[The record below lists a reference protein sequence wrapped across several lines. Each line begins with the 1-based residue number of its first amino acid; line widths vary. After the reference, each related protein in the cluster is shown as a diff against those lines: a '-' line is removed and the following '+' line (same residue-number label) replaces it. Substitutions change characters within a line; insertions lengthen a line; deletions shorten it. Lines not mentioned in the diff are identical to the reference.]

1 MKPQKD
7 LFQLPDDVHYLNCG
21 YMSPLLKSV
30 EAAGIAGMQRKRIP
44 SGILTEDYFN
54 DSIKLRQLFGQL
66 VNCSADQVAVIPSTS
81 YGLQNA
87 LNNIPAGKGKFAVT
101 VSDEFPSDFY
111 SIGKWCSNNNKELK
125 IIDSGKTVAGRAK
138 NWNDKILKAI
148 NNETSVVII
157 SSVHWMDGT
166 LFDLEAIGKRCREV
180 NAFFIVDGTQSVG
193 ALPMDVA
200 EFNIDVLVCAAYK
213 WLLGP
218 YSMGMAYYSDA
229 FNNGIP
235 LEESWLNRA
244 NANNFSR
251 LTEYTNEYK
260 PGAARYNVGEHS
272 NFILT
277 PMLIKS
283 IEQISVWEVPA
294 IQDYCRQLV
303 APLIAF
309 LKENGAWVE
318 EDIYRA
324 NHLFGFLLPPHI
336 NPSLLLNELQK
347 RKIFISVRGD
357 SIRVSPHM
365 YNNERDMQA
374 LINTLQQSV

>member
-1 MKPQKD
+1 MNSQKD
-7 LFQLPDDVHYLNCG
+7 LFQLPDDIHYLNCG

-54 DSIKLRQLFGQL
+54 DSVKLRQLFGKL
-66 VNCSADQVAVIPSTS
+66 INCNPDQVTVIPSTS

-87 LNNIPAGKGKFAVT
+87 LNNIPFDKGKFAVT
-101 VSDEFPSDFY
+101 LSDEFPSNFY
-111 SIGKWCSNNNKELK
+111 SIEKWCRNNNKELK
-125 IIDSGKTVAGRAK
+125 IIDSGKASAGRAK
-138 NWNDKILKAI
+138 NWNENILDAI

-157 SSVHWMDGT
+157 SSLHWMDGT
-166 LFDLEAIGKRCREV
+166 LFDLEAIGKRCREM
-180 NAFFIVDGTQSVG
+180 NAFFMVDGTQSVG
-193 ALPMDVA
+193 ALPMDVTK
-200 EFNIDVLVCAAYK
+200 FNIDVLVCAAYK

-218 YSMGMAYYSDA
+218 YSMGLAYYNDS

-244 NANNFSR
+244 NANDFSR

-260 PGAARYNVGEHS
+260 PGAARYDVGEHS

-283 IEQISVWEVPA
+283 IEQISAWEVPA
-294 IQDYCRQLV
+294 IQDYCGQLV

-309 LKENGAWVE
+309 LKENGVWVE
-318 EDIYRA
+318 DDVYRA

-336 NPSLLLNELQK
+336 NSSLLLNELQK

-357 SIRVSPHM
+357 SIRVSPHL
-365 YNNERDMQA
+365 YNNERDIQA
-374 LINTLQQSV
+374 LIDTLQQNI

>member
-1 MKPQKD
+1 MNSQKD
-7 LFQLPDDVHYLNCG
+7 LFQLPDDIHYLNCG

-54 DSIKLRQLFGQL
+54 DSVKLRQLFGKL
-66 VNCSADQVAVIPSTS
+66 INCNPDQVTVIPSTS

-87 LNNIPAGKGKFAVT
+87 LNNIPFDKGKFAVT
-101 VSDEFPSDFY
+101 LSDEFPSNFY
-111 SIGKWCSNNNKELK
+111 SIEKWCRNNNKELK
-125 IIDSGKTVAGRAK
+125 IIDSGKASAGRAK
-138 NWNDKILKAI
+138 NWNENILDAI

-157 SSVHWMDGT
+157 SSLHWMDGT

-180 NAFFIVDGTQSVG
+180 NAFFMVDGTQSVG
-193 ALPMDVA
+193 ALPMDVTK
-200 EFNIDVLVCAAYK
+200 FNIDVLVCAAYK

-218 YSMGMAYYSDA
+218 YSMGLAYYNDS

-244 NANNFSR
+244 NANDFSR

-260 PGAARYNVGEHS
+260 PGAARYDVGEHS

-283 IEQISVWEVPA
+283 IEQISAWEVPA
-294 IQDYCRQLV
+294 IQDYCGQLV

-309 LKENGAWVE
+309 LKENGVWVE
-318 EDIYRA
+318 DDVYRA

-336 NPSLLLNELQK
+336 NSSLLLNELQK

-357 SIRVSPHM
+357 SIRVSPHL
-365 YNNERDMQA
+365 YNNERDIQA
-374 LINTLQQSV
+374 LIDTLQQNI